1 MLGVVEADCLEPT
14 HNKQAFNTT
23 DIAYQKCQKHLE
35 KSMND
40 YYFGVQ
46 NLRLAGIGAGGKR
59 RTLAP
64 KGGTSKKGKDA
75 KGKGKG
81 LKGKGKGK
89 NDDGLGESDD
99 DDAWVAKV
107 RPWAF
112 PKSRHTVCPYSYQK
126 GRLTSALT
134 VVHTSRYTRLTLF
147 SHNAAREAQ
156 RERKTK
162 NRRFLPQDSSQVH
175 VAQKLVGVQR
185 ARRRGVLGCS

>member
-89 NDDGLGESDD
+89 NDDGLG
-99 DDAWVAKV
+99 VGAK
-107 RPWAF
+107 A
-112 PKSRHTVCPYSYQK
+112 
-126 GRLTSALT
+126 
-134 VVHTSRYTRLTLF
+134 
-147 SHNAAREAQ
+147 
-156 RERKTK
+156 
-162 NRRFLPQDSSQVH
+162 
-175 VAQKLVGVQR
+175 VG
-185 ARRRGVLGCS
+185 G